1 MMILLQL
8 IPIPFL
14 ASPLKG
20 EGHNGFA
27 PHQGEGYKDFP
38 PLQGEGKG
46 GGGFSQ
52 MPIQLWID

>member
-1 MMILLQL
+1 MILLRL

-27 PHQGEGYKDFP
+27 PHQEEGHKNFP

-46 GGGFSQ
+46 GGGLNQ
-52 MPIQLWID
+52 MPIQLRID